1 LSLRPAQHRDVP
13 VDTERVCRAAFPK
26 GTQCIRIR
34 DALGP
39 VFDDG
44 QFSVLF
50 SGRGR
55 PALSPSRL
63 ALVSVL
69 QFAEGLSDRQAA
81 DAVRG
86 RIDWKY
92 ALGLELGDAGF
103 DFSVLSEFRSRLT
116 DGHGD
121 LVLDVLLQRLNDAGL
136 VKAGGRQRTDSTHVL
151 AAIRTVNRLEM
162 VGETVRAALSALA
175 AAAPDWLSTVLEQD
189 WLDRYGHRV
198 EEYQLPKDD
207 AKRLAHAHLVGADG
221 MRLLAQVDA
230 DGAPDW
236 LTQIPAVATLR
247 RIWSQQYTT
256 DEHGALA
263 WRATS
268 DLPASADRQASPYDD
283 DARYAVK
290 RGSGWVGYKAH
301 LTETCEPGNPHLIV
315 DVTTTAGQVA
325 DNDMTTAIHAALRDR
340 DLLPVTHLIDSGYT
354 GGELLVTSRAEYGV
368 DLFGPARGDSS
379 WQAKAGRGFDVTG
392 FGIDW
397 PNREVTCPQGK
408 TSIHWSPWRTAAGE
422 EAIHVEFSKRDCT
435 PCPARSDCTRAKREP
450 RQLTL
455 HRQKVHDALHQAR
468 RIQESV
474 DWKRQYALRSGIE
487 ATISQAVRG
496 FGLRRSRYLGL
507 AKTHLQHVLT
517 AAAINLARVDAWL
530 SGVPLALT
538 RSHRAARLHAAAA

>member
-1 LSLRPAQHRDVP
+1 
-13 VDTERVCRAAFPK
+13 
-26 GTQCIRIR
+26 
-34 DALGP
+34 
-39 VFDDG
+39 VFDDA
-44 QFSVLF
+44 QFNTLF

-55 PALSPSRL
+55 PALSPGRL

-92 ALGLELGDAGF
+92 ALGLELSDAGF
-103 DFSVLSEFRSRLT
+103 DFSVLSEFRSRLAG
-116 DGHGD
+116 GHGD
-121 LVLDVLLQRLNDAGL
+121 LLLDLLLQRLNDAGL

-175 AAAPDWLSTVLEQD
+175 AAAPDWLSAVLDPE

-207 AKRLAHAHLVGADG
+207 AERLAHAQLVGADG
-221 MRLLAQVDA
+221 VRLLTHIDADGSPDWLAQV
-230 DGAPDW
+230 
-236 LTQIPAVATLR
+236 PAVATLR
-247 RIWSQQYTT
+247 RIWNQQYTT
-256 DEHGALA
+256 DEHGTLA

-268 DLPASADRQASPYDD
+268 DLPPSAERQASPYDD

-301 LTETCEPGNPHLIV
+301 LTETCEPGSPHLIV
-315 DVTTTAGQVA
+315 NVATTAGQVA
-325 DNDMTTAIHAALRDR
+325 DNDMTSAIHAALRER
-340 DLLPVTHLIDSGYT
+340 DLLPATHLIDSGYT

-368 DLFGPARGDSS
+368 DLLGPARGDSS
-379 WQAKAGRGFDVTG
+379 WQAKAGQGFDVTG

-397 PNREVTCPQGK
+397 QARQVTCPQGK

-435 PCPARSDCTRAKREP
+435 PCQARSDCTRAKREP

-455 HRQKVHDALHQAR
+455 HRREVHDALDQAR
-468 RIQESV
+468 RMQETEQ
-474 DWKRQYALRSGIE
+474 WKRQYALRSGIE

-507 AKTHLQHVLT
+507 AKTHLQHTLT

-530 SGVPLALT
+530 CGVPLALT

>member
-26 GTQCIRIR
+26 GALCIRVR

-39 VFDDG
+39 VFDDA
-44 QFSVLF
+44 QFNTLF

-55 PALSPSRL
+55 PALSPGRL

-69 QFAEGLSDRQAA
+69 PFAEGLSDRQAA

-92 ALGLELGDAGF
+92 ALGLDLSDAGF
-103 DFSVLSEFRSRLT
+103 DFSVLSEFRSRLA
-116 DGHGD
+116 GEHGD
-121 LVLDVLLQRLNDAGL
+121 LVLDLLLQRLNDAGL

-162 VGETVRAALSALA
+162 VGETFRAALSALA
-175 AAAPDWLSTVLEQD
+175 AAAPDWLSAVLDPE

-207 AKRLAHAHLVGADG
+207 VERLAYAELVGADG
-221 MRLLAQVDA
+221 VRLLAQVDA
-230 DGAPDW
+230 AGSPDW
-236 LTQIPAVATLR
+236 LAQVPAVATLR

-268 DLPASADRQASPYDD
+268 DLPASGERQASPYDD

-301 LTETCEPGNPHLIV
+301 LTETCEPDSPHLIV

-325 DNDMTTAIHAALRDR
+325 DNDMTSAIHAALRDR
-340 DLLPVTHLIDSGYT
+340 DLLPATHLIDSGYT
-354 GGELLVTSRAEYGV
+354 GGELLVTSRAEYDVG
-368 DLFGPARGDSS
+368 LLGPARGDSS

-397 PNREVTCPQGK
+397 QARQVSCPQGK
-408 TSIHWSPWRTAAGE
+408 TSIHWSPWRTASGE

-450 RQLTL
+450 RQITL
-455 HRQKVHDALHQAR
+455 HRREVHDALHQAR
-468 RIQESV
+468 RAQETEE
-474 DWKRQYALRSGIE
+474 WKRQYALRSGIE

-517 AAAINLARVDAWL
+517 AAAINLARIDAWL
-530 SGVPLALT
+530 CGVPLALT
-538 RSHRAARLHAAAA
+538 RSHRAARLHTAAA